1 MENNNTPKK
10 RFYFGLL
17 FPFLFRPRATAP
29 KIAQKRAT
37 WLTPL
42 LIISLLMVVRVLV
55 ATPVSATAIP
65 IEETP
70 PAIQGPKGMEGE
82 TQLVSARVGGGGGG
96 GGGGGDGET
105 PIPGGEIPMD
115 QASSSPLDLA
125 IPAIGAVASLWVG
138 WFLLS
143 VLLYVGMVISGSNNT
158 FTETLNLTGWSGLPL
173 GIRQIPLIVAGLA
186 FPTVAA
192 NPAGLASLA
201 TNLSGPTGMFLTALL
216 KMVDVYLIWQMIL
229 IMLSLKQISPL
240 PTGRILTITL
250 GALVIF
256 LVLASMPGFLG
267 SIFAQ
272 LTQPVPGYY

>member
-17 FPFLFRPRATAP
+17 LPFLFRPRATAP

-42 LIISLLMVVRVLV
+42 LIVSLLVIIRVLV
-55 ATPVSATAIP
+55 ATPVTSAIAPT
-65 IEETP
+65 EMTP
-70 PAIQGPKGMEGE
+70 PANQGPKGLESE
-82 TQLVSARVGGGGGG
+82 TQLVSAQTGGGGGG
-96 GGGGGDGET
+96 GEGGEET
-105 PIPGGEIPMD
+105 PVPGGEMPVVPVTP
-115 QASSSPLDLA
+115 SPLELTL
-125 IPAIGAVASLWVG
+125 PAAGAVVSLWVG

-143 VLLYVGMVISGSNNT
+143 VLLYVGMVVSGSNNT

-173 GIRQIPLIVAGLA
+173 GLRQIPLIIAGLA
-186 FPTVAA
+186 LPAIAA

-201 TNLSGPTGMFLTALL
+201 TSLTGPTGTFLTVLL
-216 KMVDVYLIWQMIL
+216 KMVDFYLIWQMVL
-229 IMLSLKQISPL
+229 IMLSLKQVSPL
-240 PTGRILTITL
+240 STGRVVTITL
-250 GALVIF
+250 GAMLIF